1 MFIKKKSIRREGKYW
16 NLKNALGLLIFAVS
30 ISLFSSFIYLRFFQD
45 SGFYINPLLPQGI
58 YSNDVVE
65 KRLNEKKIEFKK
77 ITQEEGAVRVILKDD
92 SEVIFSSKKDVGTQ
106 VSSLQLTL
114 SRLTI
119 EGKKLK
125 IIDFRFSNPVISF
138 R

>member
-1 MFIKKKSIRREGKYW
+1 
-16 NLKNALGLLIFAVS
+16 
-30 ISLFSSFIYLRFFQD
+30 
-45 SGFYINPLLPQGI
+45 
-58 YSNDVVE
+58 
-65 KRLNEKKIEFKK
+65 LNEKRIEFKK

-92 SEVIFSSKKDVGTQ
+92 SEVIFSSKKDIGTQ

-119 EGKKLK
+119 DGKKLK